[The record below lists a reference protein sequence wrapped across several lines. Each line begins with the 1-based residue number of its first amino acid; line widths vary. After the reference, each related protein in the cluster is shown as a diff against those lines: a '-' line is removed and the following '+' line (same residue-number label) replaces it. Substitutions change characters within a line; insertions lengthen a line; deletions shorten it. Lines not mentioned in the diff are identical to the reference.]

1 MYYCVITGID
11 MHKEQSRD
19 PLRPPRRNGT
29 PFTIYFN
36 DQQTENL
43 NRISRERRVPKAELV
58 RFGVDLMLAQLSNGQ
73 LELPLGIDLPLNAIQ
88 RPGVEP

>member
-1 MYYCVITGID
+1 MP
-11 MHKEQSRD
+11 KEQSRS
-19 PLRPPRRNGT
+19 PLRQPRRKGT
-29 PFTIYFN
+29 PFTIYFS

-73 LELPLGIDLPLNAIQ
+73 LELPLGIDLSLNATRDQ
-88 RPGVEP
+88 E